1 MQVKKFEAPTMKEA
15 LEMVKNHLG
24 PGAIIL
30 NAKDNSRGF
39 GLMGQKSIEI
49 TAAISEGELKKKQ
62 WAESRLKEEQILML
76 RQKSMKIQKEFIEK
90 SVQRYTDNQEEEEN
104 KRRPPTQ
111 RRYIDID
118 DERENKAMTTQMA
131 QAKTVEEI
139 LKSIGQSKDFL
150 EPTMQNY
157 ASIKGPAKNAVTS
170 DQRVKNAA
178 LSALRAFEEAEII
191 PETPKHR
198 VQTTNSVSNAEVEAL
213 KNEILNLRGMIQ
225 NFQTAQSS
233 NIQETMH
240 PGSDKG
246 VSFELSGIFHKLSQS
261 GIADEHILRLL
272 DLAKRE
278 LRETV
283 GRQSVVEGW
292 IAKHM
297 MSEIKVSE
305 SADASPLQIFL
316 GTTGSGKSASLIK
329 LASHYVIHE
338 NKKVGILTA
347 DTEKVGAV
355 EQLRTYAQILNVPF
369 GILKKPEDWKS
380 VIDSLRTLDYVLIDF
395 PGNTLKEM
403 QSIERFSKMLPPSQA
418 PSDRHLVISSSFK
431 DKDAFEIAERYR
443 IAKPTDIIFSK
454 LDEAVSHGLIYNF
467 QKKFD
472 LPLFSFGIG
481 PQLPEDFEFATRE
494 RVIDLIFHLTKM
506 KQTAKL
512 K

>member
-30 NAKDNSRGF
+30 NAKDNSQGF
-39 GLMGQKSIEI
+39 GLMGKKSIEI
-49 TAAISEGELKKKQ
+49 TAAISETELKKKQ
-62 WAESRLKEEQILML
+62 WAESRLKEEQVVML
-76 RQKSMKIQKEFIEK
+76 RQKSMRIQKEFIEK
-90 SVQRYTDNQEEEEN
+90 SVQRYTNTQEEEET

-118 DERENKAMTTQMA
+118 DERESQATKQMNKQMA

-139 LKSIGQSKDFL
+139 LKSIGQDKNFL
-150 EPTMQNY
+150 EPEISQNY
-157 ASIKGPAKNAVTS
+157 TRATAKTATTS

-178 LSALRAFEEAEII
+178 LSALRAFEESDTAQ
-191 PETPKHR
+191 PVQHRTTATPTLSE
-198 VQTTNSVSNAEVEAL
+198 VQIL

-225 NFQTAQSS
+225 TFQSQAPRAS
-233 NIQETMH
+233 ETMH
-240 PGSDKG
+240 PGSEKG
-246 VSFELSGIFHKLSQS
+246 VSFELSGIYNKLAQS
-261 GIADEHILRLL
+261 GIAEEHILRLL

-283 GRQSVVEGW
+283 GRQSVVEGY

-297 MSEIKVSE
+297 MNEIKVSE
-305 SADASPLQIFL
+305 PTDASPLQIFL
-316 GTTGSGKSASLIK
+316 GTTGSGKSASLVK
-329 LASHYVIHE
+329 LASHYVINE

-355 EQLRTYAQILNVPF
+355 EQLRTYAQILNIPF
-369 GILKKPEDWKS
+369 GILKKPEDWKA
-380 VIDSLRTLDYVLIDF
+380 VVDSLRNLDYVLIDF

-403 QSIERFSKMLPPSQA
+403 QSIERFRKMLPPDQA
-418 PSDRHLVISSSFK
+418 PCDRHLVISSSFK
-431 DKDAFEIAERYR
+431 DKDAIEIAERYR
-443 IAKPTDIIFSK
+443 IAKPTDIIFTK

-472 LPLFSFGIG
+472 LPLFSFGTG
-481 PQLPEDFEFATRE
+481 PKLPEDIEFATRE
-494 RVIDLIFHLTKM
+494 RVIDLIFHLTM
-506 KQTAKL
+506 KQTK
-512 K
+512 